1 MFVPCAGFL
10 KIHLNKGRMIEDINQ
25 DTGITLVTLTKV
37 SSQED
42 RPEYQLGVLSAAK
55 VLADAAKEKVNTYTR
70 RRRAVSTGSEGV
82 STAYRIVSTADVV
95 KEGVKDKA
103 YIQANEELAQKMLEE
118 ERESLSITERAKLLA
133 EIIDKRKK
141 LQAAQRYEAIRNKP
155 QTMSQQRKDMCTYM
169 KNMAGYKMEHF
180 KGKSFYEVNEI
191 FDKVYK
197 QVTSFVPMESDM
209 EKERTKRVR
218 LNLQEESSKRQ
229 KTKEGS
235 ESTKEPKAD
244 EISQEDLKQIMLIVP
259 VEEVYVE
266 ALQVK
271 YPIIDWEV
279 YIEDSRKYWK
289 IIRERFSTIKPTYDK
304 EKVLWFELKRLFKPN
319 NDDILWKLQRY
330 MHDPLAIEGKVHSN
344 NLATLTRQARLSP
357 SLTGNTLEMIL
368 TVEVV
373 LTNGTL
379 LLAEIV
385 LEAGVAP
392 KTSKNRMFDEL
403 PLESIDG
410 YMDLKAAFL
419 AYFMQQKKYVNDPIE
434 IHNIKQKDGETIEEF
449 IEGFKI
455 ETGRMKG
462 APECMRI
469 SGFMH
474 GKQKLVDMPYTAY
487 TWTKAPRWRLP
498 SPYNSI
504 IGRPEIREIQALP
517 STDHGMLKFPVK
529 GGIVT
534 ICSIILT
541 PTECITIAATPKDHA
556 KKG

>member
-1 MFVPCAGFL
+1 
-10 KIHLNKGRMIEDINQ
+10 
-25 DTGITLVTLTKV
+25 
-37 SSQED
+37 
-42 RPEYQLGVLSAAK
+42 
-55 VLADAAKEKVNTYTR
+55 
-70 RRRAVSTGSEGV
+70 AVSTGSEGV

-289 IIRERFSTIKPTYDK
+289 IIRERFSTTKPTYDK
-304 EKVLWFELKRLFKPN
+304 EKALWFELKRLFKPN

-330 MHDPLAIEGKVHSN
+330 MHDPLVWRLYVTCGVHHVSTERGHDIF
-344 NLATLTRQARLSP
+344 TL
-357 SLTGNTLEMIL
+357 
-368 TVEVV
+368 V
-373 LTNGTL
+373 
-379 LLAEIV
+379 
-385 LEAGVAP
+385 
-392 KTSKNRMFDEL
+392 KNRI
-403 PLESIDG
+403 SIDTR
-410 YMDLKAAFL
+410 
-419 AYFMQQKKYVNDPIE
+419 AYDCD
-434 IHNIKQKDGETIEEF
+434 DG
-449 IEGFKI
+449 
-455 ETGRMKG
+455 
-462 APECMRI
+462 
-469 SGFMH
+469 
-474 GKQKLVDMPYTAY
+474 
-487 TWTKAPRWRLP
+487 
-498 SPYNSI
+498 
-504 IGRPEIREIQALP
+504 
-517 STDHGMLKFPVK
+517 
-529 GGIVT
+529 
-534 ICSIILT
+534 
-541 PTECITIAATPKDHA
+541 
-556 KKG
+556 